1 MKKLTTEQVAAAIVV
16 GAVVLIGQHL
26 LAAEGES
33 WLKRWGLWPR

>member
-1 MKKLTTEQVAAAIVV
+1 MKRLTTEQVAAAIVV

>member
-1 MKKLTTEQVAAAIVV
+1 MKKVSVEQMATVIVV
-16 GAVVLIGQHL
+16 GAVVLLGQHL